1 MQVLKEDIRGRILTV
16 ARQQFERKGYSKT
29 SMREVAELAGVGVGN
44 IYNYFTNKDELFREV
59 VRPVLYALEAML
71 QEHHGIRGE
80 DIMIM
85 RSEKYLKSCI
95 DEYVSL
101 IDKHR
106 ALMEILLFRA
116 QGSSLERFRENYTDR
131 STELVKEWF
140 ASMQQK
146 HPEINT
152 SVSDFIIHL
161 HTVWMFTMFEELLMH
176 SVPRQEMEAILHD
189 QDMRYRQR
197 TYKQSA
203 ASGRL
208 AGRKSSRRFPPF
220 FMNKSEYRSLI
231 NYNNGEIKKE
241 RRFVPTVR
249 DSGTKERLAY
259 IGRSVVRRKCGVYAC
274 ALLGCL

>member
-1 MQVLKEDIRGRILTV
+1 MQVLKEDIRGRILTI
-16 ARQQFERKGYSKT
+16 ARQQFEKKGYSKT
-29 SMREVAELAGVGVGN
+29 SMREIAELSSVGVGN

-59 VRPVLYALEAML
+59 VRPVLCALEAML

-95 DEYVSL
+95 DEYVLL

-106 ALMEILLFRA
+106 ALMGILLFRA

-131 STELVKEWF
+131 STELVKAWF
-140 ASMQQK
+140 ASMQRK

-152 SVSDFIIHL
+152 AVSDFIIHL

-189 QDMRYRQR
+189 YI
-197 TYKQSA
+197 
-203 ASGRL
+203 L
-208 AGRKSSRRFPPF
+208 F
-220 FMNKSEYRSLI
+220 
-231 NYNNGEIKKE
+231 EIQGWRAIIK
-241 RRFVPTVR
+241 
-249 DSGTKERLAY
+249 
-259 IGRSVVRRKCGVYAC
+259 I
-274 ALLGCL
+274 